1 MRLLWSLPKAAPALL
16 RHFAAYIDLASLDLT
31 RACREFVAEFVATAI
46 MAVCGLF
53 ALLMGC
59 LVVVACTWDTRYRVA
74 AIAWTA
80 GAFLVGGI
88 AAAVY
93 RTSVVRAKSRV
104 LDSVRRQWH
113 ADRALLERIL
123 ASSDQ
128 D

>member
-1 MRLLWSLPKAAPALL
+1 VRLLWSLPKAAPALL
-16 RHFAAYIDLASLDLT
+16 RHVAAYVDLASLDL
-31 RACREFVAEFVATAI
+31 ALAWREIAAEFVATAI

-59 LVVVACTWDTRYRVA
+59 IVVVACTWDTRYRVA
-74 AIAWTA
+74 AVAWMG
-80 GAFLVGGI
+80 GAFLAGGI

-93 RTSVVRAKSRV
+93 RMTVVRAKSRV

-123 ASSDQ
+123 ASSDRN
-128 D
+128 

>member
-1 MRLLWSLPKAAPALL
+1 VRLLWSLPKAAPALL
-16 RHFAAYIDLASLDLT
+16 RHVAAYVDLASLDL
-31 RACREFVAEFVATAI
+31 ALAWREIAAELVATAI

-59 LVVVACTWDTRYRVA
+59 IVVVACTWDTRYRVA
-74 AIAWTA
+74 AVAWMGA
-80 GAFLVGGI
+80 AFLVGGI

-93 RTSVVRAKSRV
+93 RMTVVRAKSRV

-123 ASSDQ
+123 ASSDR

>member
-1 MRLLWSLPKAAPALL
+1 VRLLWSLPKAAPALL
-16 RHFAAYIDLASLDLT
+16 RHFAAYIDLASLDFT
-31 RACREFVAEFVATAI
+31 RACREFVAEFVATAV

-74 AIAWTA
+74 AVAWMA
-80 GAFLVGGI
+80 GAFLAGGI

-93 RTSVVRAKSRV
+93 RASLVRAKSRV

>member
-1 MRLLWSLPKAAPALL
+1 VRLLWSLPKAAPALL
-16 RHFAAYIDLASLDLT
+16 RHFAAYVDLASLDL
-31 RACREFVAEFVATAI
+31 ALAWREIVAEFVATAI
-46 MAVCGLF
+46 MGVCCLF

-59 LVVVACTWDTRYRVA
+59 IVVVACTWDTRYRVA
-74 AIAWTA
+74 AVAWMA

-88 AAAVY
+88 AAAIY
-93 RTSVVRAKSRV
+93 RMSLMRAKSRV